1 MNPFE
6 SGENMKTDLKNMN
19 RRELEKLRA
28 DVDKALA
35 RLAEMDKKAAL
46 EAAEKAAKSFG
57 FSLKDLTGTK
67 APAKEKAA
75 TPRQSK
81 SKDGRAKVVPKYRN
95 PADAADTWSGRGR
108 APKWMA
114 EYLAGGGSKEDCAI

>member
-1 MNPFE
+1 MDLFE
-6 SGENMKTDLKNMN
+6 NGEHMKADLKNMT

-28 DVDKALA
+28 DIDKALA
-35 RLAEMDKKAAL
+35 RLAETEKKAAL

-75 TPRQSK
+75 TPRRGK

-108 APKWMA
+108 APKWMS
-114 EYLAGGGSKEDCAI
+114 EYLAAGGSKEDCVI